1 MKTPAFLN
9 ITIKNKE
16 NTLLEENVSAI
27 SSFNE
32 KGPFDILPLHE
43 NFITVITKNITL
55 HKTDGTKKDM
65 AIERGVLKI
74 VKDEVHIYLGI

>member
-1 MKTPAFLN
+1 MNNKAFLS

-32 KGPFDILPLHE
+32 KGPFDVLPLHE

-55 HKTDGTKKDM
+55 HKMDGTKKEM
-65 AIERGVLKI
+65 AVERGVLKI
-74 VKDEVHIYLGI
+74 TKDEVHIYIGI

>member
-1 MKTPAFLN
+1 MNTNTFLKV
-9 ITIKNKE
+9 TIKNKDNE
-16 NTLLEENVSAI
+16 TVEEKIKAV

-55 HKTDGTKKDM
+55 HKADGTKKEM
-65 AIERGVLKI
+65 ILEKGVLKI
-74 VKDEVHIYLGI
+74 SRDEVHIYLGI

>member
-1 MKTPAFLN
+1 MKNPTFLN

>member
-1 MKTPAFLN
+1 MTDKLFLKVN
-9 ITIKNKE
+9 IKNKDQ
-16 NTLLEENVSAI
+16 TVLEDEIKAL

-43 NFITVITKNITL
+43 NFISIIKDKVIL
-55 HKTDGTKKDM
+55 HRKDGTSKEI

-74 VKDEVHIYLGI
+74 IENEIDIYLGV

>member
-1 MKTPAFLN
+1 MTDKLFLKVN
-9 ITIKNKE
+9 IKNKDQ
-16 NTLLEENVSAI
+16 TVLEEEIEAL

-43 NFITVITKNITL
+43 NFISIIKDKIIL
-55 HKTDGTKKDM
+55 HKKDGTSKEI

-74 VKDEVHIYLGI
+74 IENEIDIYLGV